1 MEGINI
7 LTDLNVTQKDCK
19 ALIPALVSFFQ
30 TFEFNMKKEITDMKN
45 EFLAAVA
52 EKEEKVSALKLQN
65 DLLKKRVD
73 ALEERIEENEA
84 YERRDSLIIS
94 GSTIPPANNDED
106 CSSIVRDLL
115 LRQVNLNVREQEI
128 SVTHRLGTRSGSS
141 NSDQRSIIVK
151 FCRRS
156 TKVDVLA
163 SARKKKPA
171 NFFVNECLTP
181 TQRAI
186 GYVLRKAKKE
196 FPAIISGSTTFDGK
210 NCVWIRPPNPTARGA
225 RDTKEVISTHQKL
238 KSFCTRVLEK
248 PVEHFSDHWSR

>member
-1 MEGINI
+1 
-7 LTDLNVTQKDCK
+7 
-19 ALIPALVSFFQ
+19 
-30 TFEFNMKKEITDMKN
+30 MKT
-45 EFLAAVA
+45 EFLAAIA

-94 GSTIPPANNDED
+94 GSTIPAPNNDED

-115 LRQVNLNVREQEI
+115 LRHVNVNVREQEI
-128 SVTHRLGTRSGSS
+128 SVTHRLGIRSGGSK
-141 NSDQRSIIVK
+141 SIIVK

-163 SARKKKPA
+163 SARKKKPS

-196 FPAIISGSTTFDGK
+196 FPSIISGSTTFDGK
-210 NCVWIRPPNPTARGA
+210 HCVWIRPPNPDARGA
-225 RDTKEVISTHQKL
+225 RDTKEVITTHQKL
-238 KSFCTRVLEK
+238 KNFCTRVLNKE
-248 PVEHFSDHWSR
+248 VEHFSDHWSR